1 MKKAG
6 RGGLLWLTRNPTKDS
21 CPEES
26 AAADDERSLLW
37 SAAACRR
44 FSFIH
49 NASGGQ
55 PCQRLRQHQRP
66 PRYILRR
73 GVLIRP
79 MAVPIPA
86 GNEEHP
92 RRSDPRNEKRI
103 MISAAHHFEKR

>member
-6 RGGLLWLTRNPTKDS
+6 RGGLLWLNRNPTKDS
-21 CPEES
+21 WPEES
-26 AAADDERSLLW
+26 AAADDEGSLLW

-66 PRYILRR
+66 PRNVVWR

-79 MAVPIPA
+79 VTVTIAA
-86 GNEEHP
+86 GNKEHTG
-92 RRSDPRNEKRI
+92 RSDPRNKKRI
-103 MISAAHHFEKR
+103 VVSPAHHLKK